1 MKLVEPLPS
10 PNTTPPGPERSA
22 DHAKTMNT
30 LHSFQ
35 TQTTPGHAYQ
45 QAAASNAH
53 ADEHQVAR
61 AAAVIAL
68 GGVAL
73 IHLLELQGKL
83 AEVAYLGV
91 GYIALIIGCVVAAAM
106 LVHRDSRTGWMLAG
120 GVALA
125 TFIGYGLTRTVGLP
139 LSTGDIGNWLEPMG
153 LASLFVEGTVVLLA
167 AYALAPKTSASATL
181 NRSTSRSQ

>member
-1 MKLVEPLPS
+1 MTVNPIFE
-10 PNTTPPGPERSA
+10 NAE
-22 DHAKTMNT
+22 
-30 LHSFQ
+30 
-35 TQTTPGHAYQ
+35 
-45 QAAASNAH
+45 ASGRP

-91 GYIALIIGCVVAAAM
+91 GYIALIVGCVAAAAM
-106 LVHRDSRTGWMLAG
+106 LVHRNSRAGWMLAG

-125 TFIGYGLTRTVGLP
+125 TLIGYSATRTVGLP
-139 LSTGDIGNWLEPMG
+139 QSTDDIGNWLEPMG
-153 LASLFVEGTVVLLA
+153 LASLFVEGTVVLLS
-167 AYALAPKTSASATL
+167 AYALSQRTSVAVD
-181 NRSTSRSQ
+181 RSTT

>member
-1 MKLVEPLPS
+1 M
-10 PNTTPPGPERSA
+10 
-22 DHAKTMNT
+22 TMNT
-30 LHSFQ
+30 IQSFPS
-35 TQTTPGHAYQ
+35 QTTHAQ
-45 QAAASNAH
+45 TLTKVAANDPSG
-53 ADEHQVAR
+53 DEHQVAR

-91 GYIALIIGCVVAAAM
+91 GYIALTFGCVIAAAM
-106 LVHRDSRTGWMLAG
+106 LVHRNSRTGWVLAG

-125 TFIGYGLTRTVGLP
+125 TFVGYGLTRTVGLP
-139 LSTGDIGNWLEPMG
+139 LSTDDIGNWLEPMG

-167 AYALAPKTSASATL
+167 AYALAPKTSTLSGRSDKRTSA
-181 NRSTSRSQ
+181 